1 MFSERPEV
9 EPGLEV
15 NEVRD
20 GLTVFDSVA
29 DRIHY
34 LNQTAAVVFTL
45 CDGRHSL
52 SDIAAFLAEA
62 FQLGEPP
69 LGEVRECVSQLV
81 RLGLLR

>member
-1 MFSERPEV
+1 MLSDRPQV

-34 LNQTAAVVFTL
+34 LNQTAAIVFTL
-45 CDGRHSL
+45 CDGRRSA
-52 SDIAAFLAEA
+52 SDMAAFLAEA
-62 FQLGEPP
+62 FKLEEPP
-69 LGEVRECVSQLV
+69 LNEVQECVGQLV
-81 RLGLLR
+81 RLGLIR

>member
-1 MFSERPEV
+1 MLSDRPEV

-20 GLTVFDSVA
+20 GLTVFDSAA

-34 LNQTAAVVFTL
+34 LNQTAAIVFTL
-45 CDGRHSL
+45 CDGRHSM

-62 FQLGEPP
+62 FQLDELPVD
-69 LGEVRECVSQLV
+69 EVRECVSQLV
-81 RLGLLR
+81 RLGLIQ

>member
-1 MFSERPEV
+1 MLSDRPQV

-34 LNQTAAVVFTL
+34 LNQTAAIVFTL
-45 CDGRHSL
+45 CDGRRSV
-52 SDIAAFLAEA
+52 SDMAAFLAEA
-62 FQLGEPP
+62 FKLDEPP
-69 LGEVRECVSQLV
+69 LNEVQECVGQLV
-81 RLGLLR
+81 RLGLIR

>member
-1 MFSERPEV
+1 MLSDRPQV

-34 LNQTAAVVFTL
+34 LNQTAAIVFTL
-45 CDGRHSL
+45 CDGRRSV
-52 SDIAAFLAEA
+52 SDMAAFLAEA
-62 FQLGEPP
+62 FKLEEPP
-69 LGEVRECVSQLV
+69 LNEVQECVGQLV
-81 RLGLLR
+81 RLGLIR

>member
-1 MFSERPEV
+1 MLSDRPQV

-34 LNQTAAVVFTL
+34 LNQTAAIVFTL
-45 CDGRHSL
+45 CDGRRSV
-52 SDIAAFLAEA
+52 SDMAAFLAEA
-62 FQLGEPP
+62 FKLDEPP
-69 LGEVRECVSQLV
+69 LNEVQDCVGQLV
-81 RLGLLR
+81 RLGLIR

>member
-1 MFSERPEV
+1 MLSDRPQV

-45 CDGRHSL
+45 CDGRHSV
-52 SDIAAFLAEA
+52 SDMAAFLAEA
-62 FQLGEPP
+62 FELDEPP
-69 LGEVRECVSQLV
+69 LDEVQECVGQLV
-81 RLGLLR
+81 RLGLIR

>member
-1 MFSERPEV
+1 MLSDRPEV

-45 CDGRHSL
+45 CDGRRSV
-52 SDIAAFLAEA
+52 SDMAAFLAAA
-62 FQLGEPP
+62 FELDEPP
-69 LGEVRECVSQLV
+69 LAEVQECVGQLV
-81 RLGLLR
+81 RLGLIR

>member
-1 MFSERPEV
+1 MLSDRPQV

-34 LNQTAAVVFTL
+34 LNQTAAIVFTL
-45 CDGRHSL
+45 CDGRRSV
-52 SDIAAFLAEA
+52 SDMAAFLAEA
-62 FQLGEPP
+62 FKLEEPP
-69 LGEVRECVSQLV
+69 LNEVQECVGQLV
-81 RLGLLR
+81 CLGLIR

>member
-1 MFSERPEV
+1 MLSDRPRV

-34 LNQTAAVVFTL
+34 LNQTAAIVFTL
-45 CDGRHSL
+45 CDGRCSVT
-52 SDIAAFLAEA
+52 DMAAFLADA
-62 FQLGEPP
+62 FELDEPP
-69 LGEVRECVSQLV
+69 VDEVRECVGQLV
-81 RLGLLR
+81 RLGLIR

>member
-1 MFSERPEV
+1 MLSDRPQV

-45 CDGRHSL
+45 CDGRHSV
-52 SDIAAFLAEA
+52 SDMAAFLAEA
-62 FQLGEPP
+62 FELDEPP
-69 LGEVRECVSQLV
+69 LDQVQECVGQLV
-81 RLGLLR
+81 RLGLIR

>member
-1 MFSERPEV
+1 MLSDRPQV

-45 CDGRHSL
+45 CDGRHTV
-52 SDIAAFLAEA
+52 SDMAAFMAEA
-62 FQLGEPP
+62 FELDEPP
-69 LGEVRECVSQLV
+69 LDEVQECVGQLV
-81 RLGLLR
+81 RLGLIR

>member
-1 MFSERPEV
+1 MLSDRPQV

-45 CDGRHSL
+45 CDGRHSV
-52 SDIAAFLAEA
+52 SDMAAFLAEA
-62 FQLGEPP
+62 FELDEPP
-69 LGEVRECVSQLV
+69 LDEVQECVGQLV